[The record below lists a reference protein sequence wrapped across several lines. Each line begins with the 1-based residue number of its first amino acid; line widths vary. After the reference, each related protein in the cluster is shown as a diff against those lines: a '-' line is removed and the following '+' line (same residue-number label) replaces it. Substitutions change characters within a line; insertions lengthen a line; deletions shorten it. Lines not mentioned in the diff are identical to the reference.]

1 MLGLGLDKNL
11 SSNAGFETFTG
22 DWNKAQK
29 TCRRGNLYNNNDVCF
44 GQECQWG
51 TFVM

>member
-29 TCRRGNLYNNNDVCF
+29 TCRRGNL
-44 GQECQWG
+44 Q
-51 TFVM
+51 

>member
-1 MLGLGLDKNL
+1 MLGLGLENL

-29 TCRRGNLYNNNDVCF
+29 TRRGGNIIIMTIVSVKSVSGYVCDDV
-44 GQECQWG
+44 
-51 TFVM
+51 